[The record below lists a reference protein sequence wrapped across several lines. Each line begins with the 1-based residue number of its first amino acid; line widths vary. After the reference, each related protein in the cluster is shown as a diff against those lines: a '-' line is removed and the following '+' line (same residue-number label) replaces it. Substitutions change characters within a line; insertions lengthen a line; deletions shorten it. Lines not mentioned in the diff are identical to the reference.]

1 MTGAL
6 PPAHGVRQ
14 NGVTFKPG
22 PPPLARVLHDSGYS
36 TAAFVGAYVLD
47 HHFGLADGFDVY
59 NDEIKRDPERA
70 LRLEAERRGEE
81 VVNAAL
87 KWLPTATRPFFLW
100 VHLYDP
106 HAPYDP
112 PPEWRA
118 KAGGNAYDG
127 EVAYAD
133 AQVGRLLDGLKG
145 RGLLDSSFIVAA
157 GDHGEALGEHGED
170 THGMLAYD
178 STLRVP
184 LVAASSQLKAR
195 TVASPVSL
203 VDMAPSILHQ
213 IGLGDRARVVD
224 FFAEPTPTRD
234 SYAETL
240 YPATAGWHPVQ
251 VLTAKQWKLLLSSE
265 AELYDVAA
273 DPAETRNLAASTSGV
288 VQQLTTALRKREKSA
303 GTAPSGAVS
312 PEAAERLRSLG
323 YVGGATQSVPDADAP
338 NPAKV
343 IDGWRQFERALA
355 LVNTGRAR
363 DALPALQALAT
374 RFPSGPVFQTTYAQ
388 ALMESG
394 KAATA
399 LERYRAAVARWP
411 NDAIMFHDMAV
422 AARAAG
428 QIDEARRA
436 EQAALA
442 LDSTSAAAMNG
453 LGLVEVDAGRPAEAA
468 AAFTRA
474 ANADPSNASYWT
486 NLGNARRALGD
497 VAGAE
502 SAYRRALDAEATSAD
517 AANGLGVLLVQQR
530 KAADAIPW
538 FERALQRSP
547 DFYEARLNLGIA
559 FQQSGDRAKAAA
571 VYRDILSKAPPR
583 FARERKGAAELLTEL
598 R

>member
-1 MTGAL
+1 
-6 PPAHGVRQ
+6 
-14 NGVTFKPG
+14 
-22 PPPLARVLHDSGYS
+22 
-36 TAAFVGAYVLD
+36 
-47 HHFGLADGFDVY
+47 
-59 NDEIKRDPERA
+59 
-70 LRLEAERRGEE
+70 
-81 VVNAAL
+81 
-87 KWLPTATRPFFLW
+87 
-100 VHLYDP
+100 
-106 HAPYDP
+106 
-112 PPEWRA
+112 
-118 KAGGNAYDG
+118 
-127 EVAYAD
+127 
-133 AQVGRLLDGLKG
+133 LKG

-303 GTAPSGAVS
+303 GTAPSGGVS

-323 YVGGATQSVPDADAP
+323 YVSGATQSVPDADAP
-338 NPAKV
+338 NP
-343 IDGWRQFERALA
+343 
-355 LVNTGRAR
+355 R

-411 NDAIMFHDMAV
+411 NDALMFHDMAV

-502 SAYRRALDAEATSAD
+502 SAYRRALDADATYAD
-517 AANGLGVLLVQQR
+517 ATNGLGVLLVQQR
-530 KAADAIPW
+530 RAADAIPW

-559 FQQSGDRAKAAA
+559 YQQIGDRAKAAA